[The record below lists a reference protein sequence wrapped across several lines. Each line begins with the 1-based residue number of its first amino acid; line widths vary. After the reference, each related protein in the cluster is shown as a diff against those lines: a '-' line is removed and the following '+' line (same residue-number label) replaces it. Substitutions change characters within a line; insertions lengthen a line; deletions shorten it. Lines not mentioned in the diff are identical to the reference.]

1 MKREFEKFLGQKI
14 LEYQSN
20 LKRKN
25 NGIIPKLNSDLIL
38 GFYAYSLNHF
48 IETLED
54 IPKKYQ
60 EIFED

>member
-1 MKREFEKFLGQKI
+1 MKREFEKFLGERI
-14 LEYQSN
+14 LKYQSD

-25 NGIIPKLNSDLIL
+25 NGLIPKYNSDLIL
-38 GFYAYSLNHF
+38 GFYTYLLNHN
-48 IETLED
+48 IEEIKD

>member
-54 IPKKYQ
+54 IPNKYQ
-60 EIFED
+60 EIFAD